1 MIDGAVQGD
10 PAVLGPLRT
19 LQPELDTFDMVPAPA
34 LVRLHQDPEAPMP
47 YKGDTA
53 LVESLP
59 AEAIDALLAVAGP
72 GSGSPLDLV
81 ELRQV
86 GGALARQVPGS
97 GAVTG
102 VKGQFVLFTCGL
114 ALDADMAALK
124 LGHMARVKA
133 ALAPYSGEGHYLN
146 FAEEAVDA
154 SRSFTTD
161 TWARLIAVK
170 DRIDPDGVIHANHA
184 I

>member
-1 MIDGAVQGD
+1 MRPRHGVYAPDDVTTSFRIMQMPPLPEIPEPIRGRSIVLIDGATHGD
-10 PAVLGPLRT
+10 PAVIEPLRALGP
-19 LQPELDTFDMVPAPA
+19 EIDTFATVPAPA
-34 LVRLHQDPEAPMP
+34 LVRLHQDPEEPMP

-86 GGALARQVPGS
+86 GGALARRVPGS

-114 ALDADMAALK
+114 VLDAEMAALK
-124 LGHMARVKA
+124 LGQIMMSD
-133 ALAPYSGEGHYLN
+133 LS
-146 FAEEAVDA
+146 
-154 SRSFTTD
+154 
-161 TWARLIAVK
+161 
-170 DRIDPDGVIHANHA
+170 
-184 I
+184 